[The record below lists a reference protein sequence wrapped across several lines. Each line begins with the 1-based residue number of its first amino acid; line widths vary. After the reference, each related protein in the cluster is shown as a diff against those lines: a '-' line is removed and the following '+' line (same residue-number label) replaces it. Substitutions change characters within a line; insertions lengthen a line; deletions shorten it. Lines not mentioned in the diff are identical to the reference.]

1 MAIKAMAQTRVMTFL
16 DLMPVLN
23 IWLGRPRENKVE
35 ILTCFYNTERSN
47 LEDSSSYGGS
57 DGGYRGGS
65 GGYGSGGGRRF
76 GGNRFG
82 GPRPFRPSPVRV
94 GEEYD
99 VKIESMSKRGDSGV
113 ARVQGLVI
121 FVAGTK
127 VGDSV
132 RIRVTKVGRGY
143 ATAEV
148 AGQAAAGE
156 AATEAPAAESEGGD
170 MESETEEEE
179 ETNE

>member
-1 MAIKAMAQTRVMTFL
+1 MRFL
-16 DLMPVLN
+16 DPMPVLS
-23 IWLGRPRENKVE
+23 IWLQLPRENKVE
-35 ILTCFYNTERSN
+35 ILTRFNYTERSN

-57 DGGYRGGS
+57 DGGYRGGG
-65 GGYGSGGGRRF
+65 GGYGGGGRGFGGQGRF
-76 GGNRFG
+76 GGS
-82 GPRPFRPSPVRV
+82 RPFRPSPVRV
-94 GEEYD
+94 GEEYE

-121 FVAGTK
+121 FVVGTN

-132 RIRVTKVGRGY
+132 KVRITKVGRGY

-156 AATEAPAAESEGGD
+156 AVAEAPAAEEAEGGD
-170 MESETEEEE
+170 MDSETEEEE
-179 ETNE
+179 TKE

>member
-1 MAIKAMAQTRVMTFL
+1 MLSLKWPSNNGSGTDYDVPSLDACIKYLAY
-16 DLMPVLN
+16 
-23 IWLGRPRENKVE
+23 RPRENKVE
-35 ILTCFYNTERSN
+35 ILTPFYYTKRSN

-57 DGGYRGGS
+57 GGYP
-65 GGYGSGGGRRF
+65 GGYGGGRRF
-76 GGNRFG
+76 GGQGRFG
-82 GPRPFRPSPVRV
+82 GPRPFKPSPVRV
-94 GEEYD
+94 GEEYE

-132 RIRVTKVGRGY
+132 KIRITKVGRGY

-156 AATEAPAAESEGGD
+156 AVTEAPAAGSEESGD
-170 MESETEEEE
+170 MESETEEEK
-179 ETNE
+179 TNE

>member
-1 MAIKAMAQTRVMTFL
+1 
-16 DLMPVLN
+16 
-23 IWLGRPRENKVE
+23 
-35 ILTCFYNTERSN
+35 
-47 LEDSSSYGGS
+47 
-57 DGGYRGGS
+57 
-65 GGYGSGGGRRF
+65 
-76 GGNRFG
+76 
-82 GPRPFRPSPVRV
+82 VRV

-132 RIRVTKVGRGY
+132 RIRITKVGRGY

-148 AGQAAAGE
+148 AGQAAAV
-156 AATEAPAAESEGGD
+156 ASPAAAPEESGD
-170 MESETEEEE
+170 MESGAEEEE
-179 ETNE
+179 ETNQ

>member
-1 MAIKAMAQTRVMTFL
+1 MRSL
-16 DLMPVLN
+16 DPMPVLS
-23 IWLGRPRENKVE
+23 IWLQLLRENKVE
-35 ILTCFYNTERSN
+35 ILTRFNYTERSN

-57 DGGYRGGS
+57 DGGYRGGG
-65 GGYGSGGGRRF
+65 GGYGGGGRGFGGQGRF
-76 GGNRFG
+76 GGS
-82 GPRPFRPSPVRV
+82 RPFRPSPVRV
-94 GEEYD
+94 GEEYE

-121 FVAGTK
+121 FVVGTN

-132 RIRVTKVGRGY
+132 KVRITKVGRGY

-156 AATEAPAAESEGGD
+156 AVAEAPAAEEAEGGD
-170 MESETEEEE
+170 RDSETEEEE
-179 ETNE
+179 TKE

>member
-1 MAIKAMAQTRVMTFL
+1 M
-16 DLMPVLN
+16 
-23 IWLGRPRENKVE
+23 EE
-35 ILTCFYNTERSN
+35 
-47 LEDSSSYGGS
+47 SSYGGS

-65 GGYGSGGGRRF
+65 GGYGGGGGRRF

-99 VKIESMSKRGDSGV
+99 VKIESISKRGDSGV

-121 FVAGTK
+121 FVAGTN
-127 VGDSV
+127 VGDNV
-132 RIRVTKVGRGY
+132 KIRITKVGRGY

-156 AATEAPAAESEGGD
+156 VVAEAPAAESESGD

-179 ETNE
+179 ASE

>member
-1 MAIKAMAQTRVMTFL
+1 MTFIRP
-16 DLMPVLN
+16 MPVLN
-23 IWLGRPRENKVE
+23 IWLEHPRENKVE
-35 ILTCFYNTERSN
+35 ILTCLYYTKRSN
-47 LEDSSSYGGS
+47 LEDSSSYGGG
-57 DGGYRGGS
+57 GGYRGGS
-65 GGYGSGGGRRF
+65 GGYGGGRRF
-76 GGNRFG
+76 GGQGRFG

-132 RIRVTKVGRGY
+132 KIRITKVGRGY

-156 AATEAPAAESEGGD
+156 AGTEAPTAEPEESGD
-170 MESETEEEE
+170 MESGAEEE
-179 ETNE
+179 ETNQ

>member
-1 MAIKAMAQTRVMTFL
+1 
-16 DLMPVLN
+16 
-23 IWLGRPRENKVE
+23 
-35 ILTCFYNTERSN
+35 
-47 LEDSSSYGGS
+47 LEDSSSYGG
-57 DGGYRGGS
+57 GYRGGS
-65 GGYGSGGGRRF
+65 GEYSGGGRRF

-132 RIRVTKVGRGY
+132 KIRITKVGRGY

-156 AATEAPAAESEGGD
+156 AMAEAPAAEPEGGN

-179 ETNE
+179 ANE

>member
-1 MAIKAMAQTRVMTFL
+1 MISLKWPPNNGSSTGYDVPSPYACIKYLAYCQRQK
-16 DLMPVLN
+16 
-23 IWLGRPRENKVE
+23 KVE
-35 ILTCFYNTERSN
+35 ILILFYYTERSN
-47 LEDSSSYGGS
+47 LEDSSSYGG
-57 DGGYRGGS
+57 GYRGGS
-65 GGYGSGGGRRF
+65 GGYGGGGRRF

-82 GPRPFRPSPVRV
+82 GPRPFKPSPVRV

-121 FVAGTK
+121 FVAGTN

-132 RIRVTKVGRGY
+132 KIRITKVGRGY

-148 AGQAAAGE
+148 AGQAAA
-156 AATEAPAAESEGGD
+156 ADAVAEAPVSEEESDD

-179 ETNE
+179 TGQ

>member
-1 MAIKAMAQTRVMTFL
+1 MAINNGASTGYDVSSPDACIKYLAHS
-16 DLMPVLN
+16 
-23 IWLGRPRENKVE
+23 PRENKVE
-35 ILTCFYNTERSN
+35 ILTPIYYTERSN
-47 LEDSSSYGGS
+47 LEDSSSYGGG
-57 DGGYRGGS
+57 GGYRGGS
-65 GGYGSGGGRRF
+65 GGYGGGGGRRF
-76 GGNRFG
+76 GGQGRFG
-82 GPRPFRPSPVRV
+82 GPRPFKPSPVRV

-132 RIRVTKVGRGY
+132 KIRITKVGRGY

-156 AATEAPAAESEGGD
+156 ATAEAPVAEPEESGE
-170 MESETEEEE
+170 MESGAEEE
-179 ETNE
+179 ETKE

>member
-1 MAIKAMAQTRVMTFL
+1 
-16 DLMPVLN
+16 
-23 IWLGRPRENKVE
+23 
-35 ILTCFYNTERSN
+35 
-47 LEDSSSYGGS
+47 LEDSSSYGEGS
-57 DGGYRGGS
+57 DSHSGGGGYRGGF
-65 GGYGSGGGRRF
+65 GGGHGGGGGGRF
-76 GGNRFG
+76 GA
-82 GPRPFRPSPVRV
+82 PRPFRPSPVRV

-121 FVAGTK
+121 FVTSTN

-148 AGQAAAGE
+148 VGGGEGAAGGQQQAQQE
-156 AATEAPAAESEGGD
+156 EAPMSDDAGSEDTDVRDDESLESDGD
-170 MESETEEEE
+170 KT
-179 ETNE
+179 

>member
-1 MAIKAMAQTRVMTFL
+1 
-16 DLMPVLN
+16 MPVLN
-23 IWLGRPRENKVE
+23 IWPEHPRQNKVE
-35 ILTCFYNTERSN
+35 ILICFYIIERSN

-65 GGYGSGGGRRF
+65 GGGGRRF

-82 GPRPFRPSPVRV
+82 GPRPFRPSPVRA

-132 RIRVTKVGRGY
+132 KIKITKVGRGY

-148 AGQAAAGE
+148 AGQVEAGKVE
-156 AATEAPAAESEGGD
+156 EAPAAEPEGD

-179 ETNE
+179 TEE

>member
-1 MAIKAMAQTRVMTFL
+1 LAWVPRG
-16 DLMPVLN
+16 N
-23 IWLGRPRENKVE
+23 IKVE
-35 ILTCFYNTERSN
+35 ILTLLYNTERPN
-47 LEDSSSYGGS
+47 LEDSSSYGEGS
-57 DGGYRGGS
+57 DSHSGGGGYRGG
-65 GGYGSGGGRRF
+65 YGGG
-76 GGNRFG
+76 GGRFG

-121 FVAGTK
+121 FVTGTN

-148 AGQAAAGE
+148 VGGGEGAAGGQQQAQQEE
-156 AATEAPAAESEGGD
+156 ASMSDDAGSEDTDVRDDESWESDGD
-170 MESETEEEE
+170 KT
-179 ETNE
+179 

>member
-1 MAIKAMAQTRVMTFL
+1 
-16 DLMPVLN
+16 MPVLN
-23 IWLGRPRENKVE
+23 IWLGCSRRNKVE
-35 ILTCFYNTERSN
+35 ILICLYHKKRSN
-47 LEDSSSYGGS
+47 LEDGSSYGDS
-57 DGGYRGGS
+57 GGYRGG
-65 GGYGSGGGRRF
+65 YGGGGRRF

-82 GPRPFRPSPVRV
+82 GPRPVRPSPVRV

-132 RIRVTKVGRGY
+132 KIRITKVGRGY

-148 AGQAAAGE
+148 AGQAAASE
-156 AATEAPAAESEGGD
+156 AVTAEAPAAEPEGGY
-170 MESETEEEE
+170 MESRAEEEE
-179 ETNE
+179 EKTNNE

>member
-1 MAIKAMAQTRVMTFL
+1 LARV
-16 DLMPVLN
+16 PRGN
-23 IWLGRPRENKVE
+23 IKVE
-35 ILTCFYNTERSN
+35 ILTLLYNTERPN
-47 LEDSSSYGGS
+47 LEDSSSYGEGS
-57 DGGYRGGS
+57 DSHSSGGGGYRGGF
-65 GGYGSGGGRRF
+65 GGGR
-76 GGNRFG
+76 GGVGGRFG

-121 FVAGTK
+121 FVTGTN

-148 AGQAAAGE
+148 VGGGEGAAGGQQQAQQE
-156 AATEAPAAESEGGD
+156 EAPMSDDAGSEDTDVGDDESWESDGD
-170 MESETEEEE
+170 KT
-179 ETNE
+179 